1 MADRRL
7 HPGWAGASDAHA
19 QQAPGERQR
28 AKGCAAHPRRPSVN
42 PYLKFSM
49 KTISSMFLWLAA
61 LMCFPATATACT
73 PAGKFT
79 PYTVEQLYNI
89 AAHVVYAEGGELVH
103 SPNGERITVKV
114 LEHFK
119 GPQLD
124 SVPAYESSCDRQP
137 QIGVAGVHFLD
148 PNGRGARDGV
158 SERPERGADPGIVA
172 PHQSRRRCRQDARH
186 SAITATGRHPLQQMS
201 TWRTCPPV
209 PLSACLLSSRETAR
223 CHGFRLC
230 VPGTRSPA

>member
-1 MADRRL
+1 
-7 HPGWAGASDAHA
+7 
-19 QQAPGERQR
+19 
-28 AKGCAAHPRRPSVN
+28 
-42 PYLKFSM
+42 M
-49 KTISSMFLWLAA
+49 KTISSMFLWLTS

-103 SPNGERITVKV
+103 SPSGERVTVKV

-137 QIGVAGVHFLD
+137 EIGVAGVHFLD
-148 PNGRGARDGV
+148 PNGKGHVMAYPSGQSVEQILASLRRIK
-158 SERPERGADPGIVA
+158 ADAAAGKTPA
-172 PHQSRRRCRQDARH
+172 
-186 SAITATGRHPLQQMS
+186 TAQ
-201 TWRTCPPV
+201 
-209 PLSACLLSSRETAR
+209 
-223 CHGFRLC
+223 
-230 VPGTRSPA
+230 